1 MIILKVFELLLRLRQ
16 ICDHI
21 FMMTTRGDVQSKEGL
36 ESKLRAFVARRNKAI
51 IDEIQQEERKRDL
64 ERGAMEILDG
74 WKADNNNNN
83 RDNQQK

>member
-1 MIILKVFELLLRLRQ
+1 
-16 ICDHI
+16 
-21 FMMTTRGDVQSKEGL
+21 MMTTRGDVQSKEGL

-51 IDEIQQEERKRDL
+51 IDEIQLEERKRDL

-83 RDNQQK
+83 RDN

>member
-1 MIILKVFELLLRLRQ
+1 
-16 ICDHI
+16 
-21 FMMTTRGDVQSKEGL
+21 L

-51 IDEIQQEERKRDL
+51 IDEIQLEERKRDL

-83 RDNQQK
+83 RDN